1 MLSTSAKLD
10 FGFLPLLTLD
20 FYHAILWII
29 SKSDFGFFQGGLIMI
44 ERTAK
49 DALIRLASQFPVIG
63 VTGPRQSGKST
74 LTQATFPDK
83 RYVTFDDKNMRE
95 LAASN
100 PSDFIMAFPNGAIID
115 EAQKVPEIFRRYLGK
130 RNEKEGFYSGKS
142 NSWWWLR
149 SNGKDRMHAAYVNEN
164 GEIST
169 HGYGVISNR
178 GAVRPVIRLSRNSSA
193 D

>member
-1 MLSTSAKLD
+1 
-10 FGFLPLLTLD
+10 
-20 FYHAILWII
+20 
-29 SKSDFGFFQGGLIMI
+29 MI

-115 EAQKVPEIFRRYLGK
+115 EAQKVPEIFDAIKLHVDRGLCTGQVYPDRLQPVPA
-130 RNEKEGFYSGKS
+130 SGKH
-142 NSWWWLR
+142 
-149 SNGKDRMHAAYVNEN
+149 DRQ
-164 GEIST
+164 
-169 HGYGVISNR
+169 HGGQGRIFKAS
-178 GAVRPVIRLSRNSSA
+178 AVLCPRAESRQCTA
-193 D
+193 GQCL

>member
-1 MLSTSAKLD
+1 
-10 FGFLPLLTLD
+10 
-20 FYHAILWII
+20 
-29 SKSDFGFFQGGLIMI
+29 MI

-49 DALIRLASQFPVIG
+49 DALIRLASQFSVIG

-115 EAQKVPEIFRRYLGK
+115 EAQKYLRCLSCQETCGRKTLQRRHFPCRQEARSPHLRSPEIR
-130 RNEKEGFYSGKS
+130 EGLLTACLTAVLF
-142 NSWWWLR
+142 
-149 SNGKDRMHAAYVNEN
+149 
-164 GEIST
+164 
-169 HGYGVISNR
+169 
-178 GAVRPVIRLSRNSSA
+178 GA
-193 D
+193 